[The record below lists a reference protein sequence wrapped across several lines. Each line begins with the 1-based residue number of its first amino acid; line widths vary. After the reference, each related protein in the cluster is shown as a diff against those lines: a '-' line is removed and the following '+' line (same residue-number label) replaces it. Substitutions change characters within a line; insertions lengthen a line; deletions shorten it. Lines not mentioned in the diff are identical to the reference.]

1 MFGDMPQI
9 WLLCLVV
16 PGTLCLIA
24 LRLSIDC
31 RNEAVPDWPR
41 APMAVPQVAGPQDG
55 KGKGR
60 MNESTIKQELEHQ
73 GHEAQVGLLK

>member
-1 MFGDMPQI
+1 
-9 WLLCLVV
+9 
-16 PGTLCLIA
+16 
-24 LRLSIDC
+24 
-31 RNEAVPDWPR
+31 
-41 APMAVPQVAGPQDG
+41 MAVPQVAGPQDG